1 MPDDNASGLLLVMM
15 DVEPA
20 HEAEFNKWF
29 DEEHFPQRMSCPGF
43 VNGRRYRA
51 LEGDPRYLAYYELT
65 SPEVLES
72 EPYKEMSAPSPWT
85 QRVFPHVTRV
95 IRNVYEDITPET

>member
-1 MPDDNASGLLLVMM
+1 MPDDNGSGLLLVMM

-20 HEAEFNKWF
+20 HEAEFNRWF

-51 LEGDPRYLAYYELT
+51 LEG
-65 SPEVLES
+65 
-72 EPYKEMSAPSPWT
+72 
-85 QRVFPHVTRV
+85 
-95 IRNVYEDITPET
+95 